1 MHACMHTSI
10 PMAPRER
17 LRPLSPHDRPW
28 SPATGAAQL
37 GGQGLTD
44 SVSAPRT
51 RDRCER
57 RWPNQTMIADER
69 AGRPN
74 QTMIADERAEDS
86 RACTRKCTRIH
97 PHSEWS
103 FFWFFAGKPLFCQVL
118 LSLLP
123 ERRCRWMPATSR
135 CSLKPWTR
143 CQSCHPRTGHA
154 LGMHW
159 ADCCPPAFS
168 ETG

>member
-103 FFWFFAGKPLFCQVL
+103 FFLVFCGKTTFLSSAALAPPGETMPLDASDQ
-118 LSLLP
+118 SLLAEALDEVP
-123 ERRCRWMPATSR
+123 ELSPSDR
-135 CSLKPWTR
+135 TR
-143 CQSCHPRTGHA
+143 FGNA
-154 LGMHW
+154 LGRLL
-159 ADCCPPAFS
+159 PPCF
-168 ETG
+168 